1 MESISG
7 NITFTKIE
15 IVPLFSLIVGLLK
28 DGKINA
34 KGCKVLV
41 KIVMNV
47 IKQGSQSH
55 VPIILSLIVKIRTI
69 LNEKPSKSLN
79 LALVI
84 WILLKSCGIVYQIPD
99 LLSYADKSIKK
110 NLKHAELSSI
120 LLKDSSFDSILSKVS
135 LIFSKS
141 SELDSCLAAECFNFE
156 DSLAQ
161 DSRIEDFEEMD
172 NEDDYLGFGCSENEF
187 SSASSMEFQDRIIDI
202 HDIHAAVTDDDY
214 AKILSMTED
223 QDKELLG
230 NISKLG
236 FS

>member
-1 MESISG
+1 M
-7 NITFTKIE
+7 E

-28 DGKINA
+28 DGKVND
-34 KGCKVLV
+34 KVCKVSV

-47 IKQGSQSH
+47 IKQGSKSH
-55 VPIILSLIVKIRTI
+55 LPIILSLIVKIRTI
-69 LNEKPSKSLN
+69 LIENPSSSLN

-84 WILLKSCGIVYQIPD
+84 WILLKSCGIIYLIPD
-99 LLSYADKSIKK
+99 LASYVNKSIKK
-110 NLKHAELSSI
+110 NLKHTELSGM
-120 LLKDSSFDSILSKVS
+120 LLEDSSFDSILSKIS

-141 SELDSCLAAECFNFE
+141 SKLEGSLKAECFNFE

-161 DSRIEDFEEMD
+161 DSRIEDFEEQD
-172 NEDDYLGFGCSENEF
+172 NEDGFLGYGCSENEF

-223 QDKELLG
+223 QDRELLG
-230 NISKLG
+230 NISKLE